1 MKIGLLID
9 SMIGGGA
16 ERVSLNLA
24 EGFLRKGHEP
34 HLILVRNEIQHALP
48 PDLPVHVLSEDGH
61 PCAHRLINKLLL
73 AWRLRTLV
81 KRLEADGEAFAFF
94 ISSAEEMDH
103 LSALAGLHDVYLR
116 YRNSMVEFYRNKL
129 ASRSGLKRLFRCMKW
144 NVILSLFYGRR
155 RLIVVAKALQNE
167 IVNQMG
173 LQPASITTIYNPFD
187 FEHIRAQGAAFPVP
201 LAEPYIVY
209 AARFTPRKRQDLL
222 LRAFAL
228 SQARETHKLVLLGDT
243 YSTHE
248 RGWYAQ
254 LLALIEELGLQDRV
268 VLPGF
273 QTNPYPWIK
282 HAALFAMSSDSEGLP
297 TVLIEALILGTPVVS
312 TNCPTGPSEIMTGEL
327 ARFLCPRDKPAD
339 LAERIDCALV
349 SYPEI
354 TAALLRRFHCDY
366 AIDRYL
372 QHCGKRRLPPARP
385 PRVRGVASG
394 SLIPPRHIP

>member
-24 EGFLRKGHEP
+24 EGFLRQGHEP
-34 HLILVRNEIQHALP
+34 HLILLRDQIQHALP
-48 PDLPVHVLSEDGH
+48 ADLPVHALSGSEA
-61 PCAHRLINKLLL
+61 PSRHRLLNKLQM

-81 KRLEADGEAFAFF
+81 KRLEADGEPFAFF

-103 LSALAGLHDVYLR
+103 LSALAGLHDVYIR

-129 ASRSGLKRLFRCMKW
+129 ASRTGIKRLFRRLKW
-144 NVILSLFYGRR
+144 GLILRLFYDRR
-155 RLIVVAKALQNE
+155 RLITVAKALQQE
-167 IVNQMG
+167 IVGQMG
-173 LQPASITTIYNPFD
+173 LQPASIATIYNPFD
-187 FEHIRAQGAAFPVP
+187 FESIRAQGAAYPVP
-201 LAEPYIVY
+201 LTEPYVVY

-222 LRAFAL
+222 LRAFAR
-228 SQARETHKLVLLGDT
+228 SHTRHTHKLVLLGDT
-243 YSTHE
+243 YSQHE
-248 RGWYAQ
+248 RGWYEQ

-273 QTNPYPWIK
+273 QTNPYPWIR

-312 TNCPTGPSEIMTGEL
+312 TDCPTGPREIMTGEL
-327 ARFLCPRDKPAD
+327 ARFLCPRDNPAD
-339 LAERIDCALV
+339 LADRIDAALT

-354 TAALLRRFHCDY
+354 SDALLRRFHCDY
-366 AIDRYL
+366 AISRYL
-372 QHCGKRRLPPARP
+372 QHCSKGPLPPAKQG
-385 PRVRGVASG
+385 RVRGIPG
-394 SLIPPRHIP
+394 GTLIPPYHPR